1 MNDSLSPRG
10 PCRRDESCTD
20 AGRAPRP
27 RAPRWTRPAALLC
40 AVAMC
45 LPVACASPVAT
56 DARHGTAIAGPG
68 PTGPRADSGAGH
80 AARFTRHAVAADHAL
95 ASAAGHEILA
105 IGGNAVDAAVAT
117 SFALAVVRSASCGIG
132 GGGFMLIHLPGN
144 DRTPARQIAL
154 DYRERAPGAVR
165 ADHYARLDD
174 PLASRY
180 GVHAVGVPGTV
191 AGLLHALKRWGSL
204 PREIVMAP
212 AIRLA
217 REGWDAD
224 AFDAQTARDLER
236 QFESSPGLLE
246 GASFIRSTLLAG
258 GTIRA
263 GDRLRNPQL
272 AGTLEHIADT
282 GADAFY
288 AGAIAESMV
297 EYVSTRGGPLTRDD
311 LAAYAPTE
319 RIPLRGTFGDVDIVT
334 MPPPSSGGIVLLEV
348 LGLLERRGRGSR
360 PPAAGTGTPEYRTLS
375 AHRMVEALKH
385 AFADRATFLADPDF
399 VEVPVASMLAPG
411 RLDDL
416 ARRIEDATTHAAGS
430 YGPGAAPLDDH
441 GTSHFCVIDSGGMA
455 VACTETI
462 NLPFG
467 ALIAVPA
474 LGFPLNNQMDDFA
487 TRPGEPNAFGLIQSD
502 RNAPAPGKRPLSSM
516 SPTIVL
522 KNGEVVAI
530 VGASGGPRIITG
542 TLQVLLRVLVDRMG
556 ASDAVEAPRLHH
568 QWLPDQVEFDARW
581 SDADVRAGLSARGH
595 ALHDRDDVGH
605 VQCITV
611 HMRGGERILEAACD
625 SRKGGRPAGR

>member
-1 MNDSLSPRG
+1 MNDSQSPRG
-10 PCRRDESCTD
+10 QCRRDESCTD
-20 AGRAPRP
+20 AVSAPRP
-27 RAPRWTRPAALLC
+27 RGPRRIRYAALLC
-40 AVAMC
+40 VVA
-45 LPVACASPVAT
+45 LSPQVACTHTVAT
-56 DARHGTAIAGPG
+56 GARESAALGGPA
-68 PTGPRADSGAGH
+68 PTGLRAGRSAGH
-80 AARFTRHAVAADHAL
+80 AARYTRHAVAADHAL

-132 GGGFMLIHLPGN
+132 GGGFMLIHLPGD

-165 ADHYARLDD
+165 ADHYVRLED

-191 AGLLHALKRWGSL
+191 AGLMHALERWGSL

-224 AFDAQTARDLER
+224 AFDERTARDLER

-246 GASFIRSTLLAG
+246 GASFIRSTLLADG
-258 GTIRA
+258 MIRT
-263 GDRLRNPQL
+263 GDRLRNLPL
-272 AGTLEHIADT
+272 AGTLERIADT

-297 EYVSTRGGPLTRDD
+297 EYVSTRGGPLTRAD
-311 LAAYAPTE
+311 LAAYTPTE
-319 RIPLRGTFGDVDIVT
+319 RIPLRGTFGDVEVVT

-348 LGLLERRGRGSR
+348 LGLLERHGWGPRR
-360 PPAAGTGTPEYRTLS
+360 PDAGVGTPEDRSIS

-385 AFADRATFLADPDF
+385 AFADRAAFLADPDF
-399 VEVPVASMLAPG
+399 VDVPVASMLAPA

-416 ARRIEDATTHAAGS
+416 ARRIDDATTHAAGY
-430 YGPGAAPLDDH
+430 YGPGAALPDDH
-441 GTSHFCVIDSGGMA
+441 GTSHFCVIDSTGMA

-522 KNGEVVAI
+522 RDGEVVAI

-542 TLQVLLRVLVDRMG
+542 TLQVLLRVLVDRMDG
-556 ASDAVEAPRLHH
+556 SAAVEAPRLHH
-568 QWLPDQVEFDARW
+568 QWLPDRVEFDARW

-595 ALHDRDDVGH
+595 ELHDRDDVGH

-611 HMRGGERILEAACD
+611 NMSGGERTLEAACD